1 MGKFFSKIR
10 QVFNIFL
17 IMALI
22 GVAAAAFTYYL
33 TTPEQ
38 RGTNFWI
45 SAGFIVFALV
55 VETLMFA
62 GIAMRSNNGKNIP
75 VSFSKSI
82 LGGLYFVFTI
92 VAAVWNAYSGW
103 SMTHLML
110 VEIGGLVVFL
120 VPMGLINMAELK
132 LSDATSKQQS
142 EGRAN
147 LASMSSKIAFIA
159 DDLRAAGISQE
170 AVSKAIALSEAVKY
184 SDPSPASRKLE
195 RELED
200 AVSELE
206 RAAKGSDADA
216 VIKACV
222 AAERALSMRND
233 FVKNSKTGQ

>member
-1 MGKFFSKIR
+1 MGKFFNKIR

-22 GVAAAAFTYYL
+22 GVTAAAFTYYL

-38 RGTNFWI
+38 RGTSFWI
-45 SAGFIVFALV
+45 SAGCIIFALV
-55 VETLMFA
+55 LETLMFA

-92 VAAVWNAYSGW
+92 VIAVWNAYSGW
-103 SMTHLML
+103 SVMRLSL
-110 VEIGGLVVFL
+110 VELGGLVVFL

-132 LSDATSKQQS
+132 LSDSASKQQS

-147 LASMSSKIAFIA
+147 LASMSAKIAFIA
-159 DDLRAAGISQE
+159 DDLRASGMSQE
-170 AVSKAIALSEAVKY
+170 AVSKVISLSEAVKY

-195 RELED
+195 RGLED

-206 RAAKGSDADA
+206 TAAKSSDAGN
-216 VIKACV
+216 VIKACT

-233 FVKNSKTGQ
+233 FVKNSK